1 MVGHFKAIHNQEFH
15 KPAETMWLSVEMW
28 DSFAKENY
36 ANIKKGVA
44 IQAVGY
50 IILNKWI
57 DKMNGEERKMYKT
70 RVTKLL
76 TKEECTS
83 MQAIMGDIT
92 GDDGSSSGQPIQS
105 DSGFAS
111 ESPDIDDQSEFV
123 LDSSDRDTFSP
134 GSHSGKTG
142 YISGSPPWQQR
153 HAEVEVGVHPSATPH
168 TGSPHTSQSVK
179 LYATDPK
186 VAADSSTED
195 RYHPWWA

>member
-76 TKEECTS
+76 TNEERSS

-111 ESPDIDDQSEFV
+111 EAPDIDDQSEFV
-123 LDSSDRDTFSP
+123 LGSSDRDTSSSD
-134 GSHSGKTG
+134 SHSGKTLSTMAQ
-142 YISGSPPWQQR
+142 YKLDSNHQLIYTFPAAAPPSSLLPQVCVSS
-153 HAEVEVGVHPSATPH
+153 AGVC
-168 TGSPHTSQSVK
+168 
-179 LYATDPK
+179 
-186 VAADSSTED
+186 
-195 RYHPWWA
+195 